1 MPKNY
6 EEGKQPDPERWL
18 SLRDRSTYRP
28 KGKKGRRRAQEV
40 TQGGTVKVEET
51 LELVGGA
58 GAVKVE
64 KAPGVQTGKKKKKGK
79 K

>member
-1 MPKNY
+1 
-6 EEGKQPDPERWL
+6 
-18 SLRDRSTYRP
+18 RP
-28 KGKKGRRRAQEV
+28 KGKKGRKRAQES
-40 TQGGTVKVEET
+40 TQGGVVKEEET

-64 KAPGVQTGKKKKKGK
+64 KASGKRKKKGK